1 MKKCILGIALTLAL
15 TLGLAACGSS
25 SDTGSVTASADD
37 STVAGDSGNVADSG
51 TSEEKIPLT
60 VRISNYAGTVVPYHI
75 AVDYGFLEE
84 AFADSPYDVSFEIT
98 NFANGAAA
106 VEAAQAG
113 ELDIL
118 TSGDQ
123 MITTAILENGL
134 PFKLIGNSYTN
145 KKVAF
150 IARAGS
156 GITSKEDLKGSRV
169 GTTIGNN
176 RYIALLAFLEDNGYS
191 IDEVEVVNLS
201 PADCYTAFLNGDI
214 DWTSFN
220 GKQRESVLNEEDGV
234 LLGYYGDYKFNEC
247 VFGVSDSFA
256 EQYPD
261 VVVTL
266 VKLFNDVTEY
276 ANANPDVIREDM
288 KKNYD
293 SDDETIDYIIN
304 GDEEYVVDFTDEILE
319 SIQKTL
325 HYAYTQGINSREADV
340 SEVIDF
346 TYLEQAGVREAEN
359 ENK

>member
-1 MKKCILGIALTLAL
+1 MKKRILGIALTLAL
-15 TLGLAACGSS
+15 TLGLAACGNS
-25 SDTGSVTASADD
+25 SDTGSGTSSAD
-37 STVAGDSGNVADSG
+37 TGTAAGDSS

-60 VRISNYAGTVVPYHI
+60 IRISNYSGTVVPYHI

-84 AFADSPYDVSFEIT
+84 AFADTPYDVSFEIT

-123 MITTAILENGL
+123 MITTAILENAL
-134 PFKLIGNSYTN
+134 PFKLIGNSYIN
-145 KKVAF
+145 RRCAFVA
-150 IARAGS
+150 RGDS
-156 GITSKEDLKGSRV
+156 GIESVEDLKGSKV
-169 GTTIGNN
+169 GITVGMNS
-176 RYIALLAFLEDNGYS
+176 YIAMLAFLEKCGYS
-191 IDEVEVVNLS
+191 LDDVEVINLS
-201 PADCYTAFLNGDI
+201 PADCYTAILNGDI
-214 DWTSFN
+214 DWTSLN
-220 GKQRESVLNEEDGV
+220 GKTRESLLNDENGV

-304 GDEEYVVDFTDEILE
+304 GDTEYVVDFTDEILD
-319 SIQKTL
+319 SIQQTL
-325 HYAYTQGINSREADV
+325 HYAYTMGLNSREADV

-346 TYLEQAGVREAEN
+346 SYLEQAGVREEQ
-359 ENK
+359 